1 MMLAVFGQIPIT
13 DALITRYT
21 PDAVRGRVFS
31 IKYILNLGVGSMA
44 VPSIWYMHDRA
55 GGFHD
60 LFLALCGCAGVVL
73 LAALMLP
80 YRRHGSEAVPAE

>member
-1 MMLAVFGQIPIT
+1 MAMHVPQPFCTANACRLLWTASSRMRLKPC
-13 DALITRYT
+13 ASL
-21 PDAVRGRVFS
+21 
-31 IKYILNLGVGSMA
+31 A
-44 VPSIWYMHDRA
+44 VPSIWYMHERA

-60 LFLALCGCAGVVL
+60 LFMTLCGCAGVVL